1 MNQPSERGYVG
12 RFEARPKPVPQKRSA
27 GPIALL
33 ILILVL
39 VRLLATG
46 YKVFSLADHFLSGSG
61 LLIYGEQTGAYAGEA
76 LNSGDQTI
84 RIVEDGE
91 VPSGEEENVI
101 IRRDNGKIWVYRG
114 HTYVLNENLATVL
127 FLGVDHPLNEEE

>member
-84 RIVEDGE
+84 RIV
-91 VPSGEEENVI
+91 
-101 IRRDNGKIWVYRG
+101 
-114 HTYVLNENLATVL
+114 
-127 FLGVDHPLNEEE
+127 